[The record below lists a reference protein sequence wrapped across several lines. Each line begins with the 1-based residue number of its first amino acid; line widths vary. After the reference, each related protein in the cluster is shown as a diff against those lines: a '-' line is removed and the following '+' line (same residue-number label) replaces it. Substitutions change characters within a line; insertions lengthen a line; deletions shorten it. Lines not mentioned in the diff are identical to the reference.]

1 MLKLDIKY
9 DDFWIELDKGIRV
22 LVRPLTTCIMLIAQN
37 NAKRLMN
44 CEDDDEDEPE
54 ETKHA
59 RIHALLIEELAT
71 AAIVEWEGVY
81 NAEGTELAEV
91 NVDTVTDLMTIWY
104 LAQRFFEKYTSS
116 LDVLYQEGN
125 GSGSAANGISAAGQ
139 NTAEDATNSNSP
151 AL

>member
-1 MLKLDIKY
+1 MQ
-9 DDFWIELDKGIRV
+9 
-22 LVRPLTTCIMLIAQN
+22 IAQN
-37 NAKRLMN
+37 NVKRLVSFDDPDAPDEAKR
-44 CEDDDEDEPE
+44 
-54 ETKHA
+54 A
-59 RIHALLIEELAT
+59 RIQTFLIEELAT

-91 NVDTVTDLMTIWY
+91 NEDTVSDLMTIWY
-104 LAQRFFEKYTSS
+104 LAQTFFEKYTSS
-116 LDVLYQEGN
+116 LDLLYLEGN